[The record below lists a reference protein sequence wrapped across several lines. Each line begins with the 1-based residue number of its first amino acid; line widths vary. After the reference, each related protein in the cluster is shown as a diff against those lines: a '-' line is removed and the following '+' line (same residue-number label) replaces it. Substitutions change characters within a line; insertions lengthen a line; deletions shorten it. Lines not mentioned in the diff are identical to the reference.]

1 MAKGY
6 IFTGDLK
13 LRQATHKL
21 QKAAAAFNQTIES
34 AVQRGK
40 LPAEIAPKPVDVKT
54 LIDAI
59 PKTVR
64 KDIAARELERQ
75 AKQLESVS
83 KRGAL
88 SVVKLEGGAE
98 VTRYELRQAEK
109 AAKEARKKRAKDAE
123 KEAKR
128 MEKSAQIRGHKLDL
142 PKGEPFPLPDVTKA
156 KTTQD
161 FRKFARRLEF
171 ESDRFEWQSYQSDL
185 LKNIDEH
192 YSGSARQ
199 KLYDYIARLT
209 PEQLE
214 SLYYGGAAI
223 ANQDF
228 HYEDDIADY
237 VNAMIDEANDYLNTG
252 SLGG

>member
-1 MAKGY
+1 MAR
-6 IFTGDLK
+6 IFESAAK
-13 LRQATHKL
+13 LEASARKL
-21 QKAAAAFNQTIES
+21 QKAAAQYNKAIEN

-64 KDIAARELERQ
+64 KDVAARELEKQ
-75 AKQLESVS
+75 AKQLESVT

-98 VTRYELRQAEK
+98 VTRYEYKKATK
-109 AAKEARKKRAKDAE
+109 AAKAAAAKRAKDAA

-128 MEKSAQIRGHKLDL
+128 MEKSAQIRGHKLEL
-142 PKGEPFPLPDVTKA
+142 PKGEPFPLPDVQKA
-156 KTTQD
+156 KTTKD
-161 FRKFARRLEF
+161 FRKFAKRLEM
-171 ESDRFEWQSYQSDL
+171 ESDRFEWSSYKSDL

-192 YSGSARQ
+192 YTGRARQ
-199 KLYDYIARLT
+199 KLHDYILSLSDA
-209 PEQLE
+209 ELE

-223 ANQDF
+223 ANQDY
-228 HYEDDIADY
+228 HYEDDAGEY
-237 VNAMIDEANDYLNTG
+237 VDFMIDEANDYLNTG
-252 SLGG
+252 SLG